1 MLYLALADLVVVL
14 HFAFI
19 ILVVAGGLLALRWRW
34 APILHVPAAFWGVL
48 VEVTGKPCPLT
59 PLENTLRHAA
69 GGAGYSGGF
78 IDYYLAPVI
87 YPAGLSQEVQFLL
100 AGLVVLANMAAYS
113 FVWRRKR
120 SARRTEATQ
129 D

>member
-1 MLYLALADLVVVL
+1 MLYRVLADLVVVL

-19 ILVVAGGLLALRWRW
+19 ILVVAGGFLALRWRW

-48 VEVTGKPCPLT
+48 VEVAGKPCPLT
-59 PLENTLRHAA
+59 PLENALRRAA
-69 GGAGYSGGF
+69 GGEGYSGGF
-78 IDYYLAPVI
+78 IEHYLAPAI
-87 YPAGLSQEVQFLL
+87 YPPALSHEVQFLL
-100 AGLVVLANMAAYS
+100 AGLVVLANLAAYS

-120 SARRTEATQ
+120 RARRTEAIR